1 MAHSFIPRFGYR
13 RQRDRV
19 LLLKQV
25 FESRLYLIR
34 LEVVELHREVGDQLI
49 GVMPDGIHVVAV
61 FIVTTVRLLDAA
73 HLALQLLFQCRVV
86 RFCLPN
92 IRVLGGVGGAGD
104 RAGHALQHS

>member
-25 FESRLYLIR
+25 FECRLHLVR
-34 LEVVELHREVGDQLI
+34 LEVIEFHGEVGDQLI
-49 GVMPDGIHVVAV
+49 GVMPDGIHIIAV

-73 HLALQLLFQCRVV
+73 QFALQLLFQCRVV
-86 RFCLPN
+86 RFHLTN

-104 RAGHALQHS
+104 RTGHALQHG